1 MASPNAMIPAPA
13 LPILRFRVSS
23 ERKEPSVGGLGT
35 VRGRCARATFGR
47 RQSRGRGQR
56 AAQVGRCLLPQDPTS
71 FELPSVMSVMEH
83 ALFPLFPPAL
93 RGPFRLIMR
102 TTFLYGNIN
111 PHFDENMLFR
121 EWSPLST
128 VLLLQ
133 RREPLRA
140 SEPGARGTGPCE
152 TSRPNPEVAVAEPL
166 PNAQGASRGA
176 LRGIDSKNQLNL
188 NLGPPTAKVVAFV
201 S

>member
-23 ERKEPSVGGLGT
+23 KRTLGGLGT

-111 PHFDENMLFR
+111 PHFDENMLF
-121 EWSPLST
+121 
-128 VLLLQ
+128 Q
-133 RREPLRA
+133 RVESSLNGLVASKAGGASQSLRA
-140 SEPGARGTGPCE
+140 WSQGDR
-152 TSRPNPEVAVAEPL
+152 AV
-166 PNAQGASRGA
+166 
-176 LRGIDSKNQLNL
+176 
-188 NLGPPTAKVVAFV
+188 
-201 S
+201 

>member
-1 MASPNAMIPAPA
+1 MRARDFWTTTVSRARPTSGASREVLAPTRSYFVRA
-13 LPILRFRVSS
+13 AVRDVRDGARSVSPLPPCVTRSVSS
-23 ERKEPSVGGLGT
+23 HDCITR
-35 VRGRCARATFGR
+35 
-47 RQSRGRGQR
+47 
-56 AAQVGRCLLPQDPTS
+56 
-71 FELPSVMSVMEH
+71 
-83 ALFPLFPPAL
+83 
-93 RGPFRLIMR
+93 
-102 TTFLYGNIN
+102 TFLYGNIN

-176 LRGIDSKNQLNL
+176 LRGIVSKNQLNL
-188 NLGPPTAKVVAFV
+188 NLDYPPTQKVVAFV

>member
-1 MASPNAMIPAPA
+1 MRARDFWTTTVSRARPTSGASREVLAPT
-13 LPILRFRVSS
+13 RSYFV
-23 ERKEPSVGGLGT
+23 
-35 VRGRCARATFGR
+35 
-47 RQSRGRGQR
+47 R
-56 AAQVGRCLLPQDPTS
+56 AAVRDVRDGARS
-71 FELPSVMSVMEH
+71 VSPSS
-83 ALFPLFPPAL
+83 PLRYEVRFVSL
-93 RGPFRLIMR
+93 CTR

-128 VLLLQ
+128 VLLVQ

>member
-71 FELPSVMSVMEH
+71 FEMPSVMSVMEH

-93 RGPFRLIMR
+93 RGPFRLMIA
-102 TTFLYGNIN
+102 LQ
-111 PHFDENMLFR
+111 ELFCM
-121 EWSPLST
+121 EISTHILTKICSFESGVLS
-128 VLLLQ
+128 Q
-133 RREPLRA
+133 RSCCFKGGSL
-140 SEPGARGTGPCE
+140 SEPQSLEPGGPGRVKPRVRTRRSRSRSHSRTRKE
-152 TSRPNPEVAVAEPL
+152 LPEELFEALIQRTS
-166 PNAQGASRGA
+166 
-176 LRGIDSKNQLNL
+176 
-188 NLGPPTAKVVAFV
+188 
-201 S
+201 

>member
-56 AAQVGRCLLPQDPTS
+56 AAQVGRCLLPQDRTS

-93 RGPFRLIMR
+93 RGPFRLMIALQELFCMEIS
-102 TTFLYGNIN
+102 THILTKICS
-111 PHFDENMLFR
+111 FR

-133 RREPLRA
+133 RRGEPLRA

-166 PNAQGASRGA
+166 PNA
-176 LRGIDSKNQLNL
+176 
-188 NLGPPTAKVVAFV
+188 
-201 S
+201 

>member
-56 AAQVGRCLLPQDPTS
+56 AAQVGRCLLPQDRTS

-83 ALFPLFPPAL
+83 ALFPPCVT
-93 RGPFRLIMR
+93 RSVSSHDCITR
-102 TTFLYGNIN
+102 TFLYGNIN

-166 PNAQGASRGA
+166 PNA
-176 LRGIDSKNQLNL
+176 
-188 NLGPPTAKVVAFV
+188 
-201 S
+201 

>member
-1 MASPNAMIPAPA
+1 MRARDFWTTTVSRARPTSGASREVLAPTRSYFVRA
-13 LPILRFRVSS
+13 AVRDVRDGARSVSPLPPCVTRSVSS
-23 ERKEPSVGGLGT
+23 HYALEQLF
-35 VRGRCARATFGR
+35 C
-47 RQSRGRGQR
+47 
-56 AAQVGRCLLPQDPTS
+56 
-71 FELPSVMSVMEH
+71 MEISTH
-83 ALFPLFPPAL
+83 ILTK
-93 RGPFRLIMR
+93 ICS
-102 TTFLYGNIN
+102 
-111 PHFDENMLFR
+111 FR

-133 RREPLRA
+133 RRGEPLRA

>member
-83 ALFPLFPPAL
+83 ALFPPCVTRSVSSHYALEQLFCMEISTHIL
-93 RGPFRLIMR
+93 TKICSFESGV
-102 TTFLYGNIN
+102 
-111 PHFDENMLFR
+111 
-121 EWSPLST
+121 LS
-128 VLLLQ
+128 Q
-133 RREPLRA
+133 RSCCFKGGSL
-140 SEPGARGTGPCE
+140 SEPQSLEPGGPGRVKPRVRTRRSRSRSHSRTRKE
-152 TSRPNPEVAVAEPL
+152 LPEELFEALIQRTS
-166 PNAQGASRGA
+166 
-176 LRGIDSKNQLNL
+176 
-188 NLGPPTAKVVAFV
+188 
-201 S
+201 

>member
-23 ERKEPSVGGLGT
+23 KRTLGGLGT

-128 VLLLQ
+128 VLLVQ

-176 LRGIDSKNQLNL
+176 LRGIVSKNQLNL
-188 NLGPPTAKVVAFV
+188 NKDYPPTQKVVAFV